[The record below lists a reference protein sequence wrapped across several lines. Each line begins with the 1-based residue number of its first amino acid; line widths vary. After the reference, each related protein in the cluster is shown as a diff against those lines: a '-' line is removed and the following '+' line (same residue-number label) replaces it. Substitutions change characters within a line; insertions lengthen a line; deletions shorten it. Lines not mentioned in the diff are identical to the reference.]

1 MNKVPTIKEFRKA
14 GYKVNVD
21 HQRAYR
27 IAYTDFKTGKIIIK
41 TVFNTAHVMNKGDDT
56 DQVLYELLPKGGR
69 TEITVIDPN
78 SKLEVFAYA
87 DCHSNENYNK
97 TVGVEKSL
105 ERVKELVTALASN
118 PNNKDELEKF
128 LIFLGK

>member
-1 MNKVPTIKEFRKA
+1 
-14 GYKVNVD
+14 
-21 HQRAYR
+21 
-27 IAYTDFKTGKIIIK
+27 
-41 TVFNTAHVMNKGDDT
+41 MNKGDDT